1 MRHGVLVILSLAV
14 LCAPL
19 HAQDASRLQPG
30 DRIRVTAPQAFRTP
44 VTGTVAETAPDVL
57 TLARGG
63 GAVDT
68 VNIPMALV
76 RKVEVSR
83 GHLSRG
89 HGVRRGAVQGLAA
102 GVVVGALVG
111 GILGV
116 GVDAREG
123 ENVNEVSESLTSAAQ
138 FGAIGLVAGGLMGMR
153 ERERWERLALP
164 DVSVGMQGRSQ
175 VLTFSL
181 RI

>member
-1 MRHGVLVILSLAV
+1 MRHAVLVILTLAA
-14 LCAPL
+14 LCPPAR
-19 HAQDASRLQPG
+19 AQDVSRLEPG
-30 DRIRVTAPQAFRTP
+30 DRIRVTAPQAFRAP
-44 VTGTVAETAPDVL
+44 LVGTVAETAPDML

-63 GAVDT
+63 DAVDT
-68 VNIPMALV
+68 VNIPLALV

-89 HGVRRGAVQGLAA
+89 RGMRRGAVQGLAA

-138 FGAIGLVAGGLMGMR
+138 FGAIGLVVGGLMGMR

-164 DVSVGMQGRSQ
+164 DVSVGVQGRSR
-175 VLTFSL
+175 VLAFSL